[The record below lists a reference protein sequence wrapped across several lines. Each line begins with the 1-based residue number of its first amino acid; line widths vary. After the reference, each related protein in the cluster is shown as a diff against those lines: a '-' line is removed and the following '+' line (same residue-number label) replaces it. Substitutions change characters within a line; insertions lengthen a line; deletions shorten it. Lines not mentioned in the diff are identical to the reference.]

1 MIPADSSFL
10 NKELVGYWKSPK
22 TFSAPSCK
30 NIHVLH
36 GVTCQAQDYHSIVK
50 TWALWELC
58 DACFRNSKMKDLKK
72 GLILFRVQNDD
83 HPTRTTTQT
92 TNQQQQQQQQTEY
105 SFLFCICFF
114 LQTNHSNITKSGK
127 T

>member
-10 NKELVGYWKSPK
+10 NKELVDYWKSPK